1 MKKLWDRF
9 TDWLD
14 RVPASWGIPA
24 LLLIA
29 VLMWLGILKLF
40 GI

>member
-1 MKKLWDRF
+1 MKKLWNGF
-9 TDWLD
+9 TNWLD
-14 RVPASWGIPA
+14 RVPASWGIPT